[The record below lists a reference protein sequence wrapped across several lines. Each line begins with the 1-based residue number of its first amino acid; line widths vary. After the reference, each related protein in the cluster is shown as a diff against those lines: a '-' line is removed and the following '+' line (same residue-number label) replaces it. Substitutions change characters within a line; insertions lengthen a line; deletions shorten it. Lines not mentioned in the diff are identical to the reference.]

1 VNNPAKRVAFHV
13 GAHKTATSLV
23 QKYLRD
29 KPEQFEGRGL
39 VYVPRG
45 DMNKYVG
52 WGGKLVED
60 PDQLG
65 DRVRAELDKPGT
77 RLVFLSHE
85 NTLGRPIVSRKPGL
99 YPHAR
104 KNLRAAR
111 KALAGLDVT
120 IVISIR
126 QQVDFLQSYY
136 LQLVHEGGHDS
147 FDDWFASI
155 DTDELSWRPM
165 MDAVVDLFGPNSLRV
180 IDFDQIKKGQNEFLK
195 SFFARIDTDV
205 DMDPNY
211 KPVRNASISEK
222 GLKIALASN
231 PYLESQDER
240 SLMRKFLQ
248 THFSNRDYPRPE
260 LLPETTARALR
271 ERYLAEYEQLT
282 ADPPRLA

>member
-85 NTLGRPIVSRKPGL
+85 NTL
-99 YPHAR
+99 
-104 KNLRAAR
+104 
-111 KALAGLDVT
+111 
-120 IVISIR
+120 ISIR